1 VVRDRVSALRFGAM
15 TDERRAFIVGNLS
28 VLDVEMAA

>member
-1 VVRDRVSALRFGAM
+1 VARDRVFALRLGGM